1 MKLLSGVMIF
11 IALAFSS
18 NNLSAQTLW
27 YYSGSGA
34 LNNTASWATNSAGTS
49 GLGTLT
55 DFTSGGRYFIIQ
67 NTTAVSLTG
76 VWNIGNTNFASAGGD
91 SLIVGNP
98 STPGAAITLTLLS
111 GSSITVNKSKTI
123 SVSVPSSGNH
133 KLIYKNSGN
142 GLSFGTIYDPNFEIV
157 FDGAT
162 ITSSSTNSFGDL
174 SLINNAVVDMGG
186 ANAKFR
192 NITVDNGSTLSG
204 PIGASSNFLGIRAG
218 GTVTINGTFRAGRTG
233 GLATT
238 TSVSVFPVTTT
249 TTAANSTSTNATAAT
264 TASTTG
270 LTRTVTCAS
279 TSNLQV
285 GDIIT
290 IASGTGAFPAG
301 TFVRSIT
308 SATVFVASAAATTQ
322 LSAATIST
330 SRFTLP
336 VSSSAG
342 ITVGGALAK
351 NSGTGAFAASSVVTG
366 IVNGTT
372 LAISAAPTTA
382 FATGASITVSF
393 AAATSWSTLVF
404 EDFTPNLILGSNST
418 IDFNRGTSGQTAA
431 QSIDTLSYANLIL
444 SNSGAA
450 SNKLFIAGTMNVS
463 GSFTVSNLLGT
474 ITQPSSTTINLTG
487 SSAQTI
493 PSQLTTFSV
502 LGISGGTKTM
512 SGNVS
517 VSSSLNLTSGI
528 LNTTSAYTLTVTSV
542 GTVTRTSGW
551 VNGNLN
557 RNINVATNTSRV
569 FNVGDATNYAPIT
582 LTFAN
587 VTTQGNLT
595 VSTATPLSGVA
606 NASTAPISST
616 AYVNR
621 YWNVSNPSAFAYT
634 GTYTAAMTYVNGD
647 IVGGATSSSLI
658 TAQNVAGTWSKPS
671 TSGVTNVST
680 ASGLTSIGSLVLAN
694 DCITVTPSISIS
706 STTVSFCTGT
716 NATFTATPT
725 NGGSSPTYQW
735 KNNGNNI
742 GTNSATLVLNAANVA
757 NADVITCVM
766 TANNICQ
773 TSATATSN
781 GLTLAVGGTVTPSV
795 LISTAKDTVC
805 SGSNTVFTA
814 VATNGGSSPS
824 YQWKK
829 NGVDAGSGST
839 ITFLSN
845 TLSNNDVIT
854 CVLTAN
860 NVCQTTATAF
870 SNSIQ
875 LIVKQSPA
883 VAQITNGIS
892 TITSASLCTLGSTYK
907 YYDATPYG
915 TWSSTNPAVASVTG
929 GSQAG
934 VVTANTNGTATISYS
949 IAATNGCVS
958 TSSVALTVAQQTA
971 PTAISGTNSI
981 CVNATTTLSS
991 TAPIGT
997 TGVWS
1002 SSNDRGIISVDG
1014 DYTGKNAGTWG
1025 EARYTVTNASGCK
1038 AFASYAITVNPT
1050 PVVPTITYAPGTVGN
1065 PQAGAPT
1072 GSFCVGKKFRVVAT
1086 PNVPAGVWSAT
1097 GSASFAGYDTVKINA
1112 VGAGSIKYTYTS
1124 AAGCVSSRIMSATGY
1139 TCASRGVSVSSEGLV
1154 VSGDF
1159 TMYPNPA
1166 KGYINLNVETLVGA
1180 GSIVVTDLY
1189 GKIVKTQNLSMGTN
1203 TVNISNLS
1211 KGMFFISTITNE
1223 GKVTKKLIVE

>member
-1 MKLLSGVMIF
+1 MKLLCGVMLF

-27 YYSGSGA
+27 YYTGSGDIKSTSNWT
-34 LNNTASWATNSAGTS
+34 LNSNGTPN
-49 GLGTLT
+49 GTLS

-67 NTTAVSLTG
+67 NTTAVTLTG
-76 VWNIGNTNFASAGGD
+76 VWNIGTTNFASAGGD
-91 SLIVGNP
+91 SLIIGNP
-98 STPGAAITLTLLS
+98 TAAAAPITLTLLS
-111 GSSITVNKSKTI
+111 GSALTVNRARTI

-133 KLIYKNSGN
+133 KVIYQNSTPI
-142 GLSFGTIYDPNFEIV
+142 SFGTISDPNLEIV
-157 FDGAT
+157 FDGNT
-162 ITSSSTNSFGDL
+162 ITTSSSQSFGDV

-192 NITVDNGSTLSG
+192 NITVNAGSTLTG

-249 TTAANSTSTNATAAT
+249 TTGANSTSTNATAAT
-264 TASTTG
+264 GASTTG

-279 TSNLQV
+279 TSSLQV
-285 GDIIT
+285 GDVIT
-290 IASGTGAFPAG
+290 AVSGGAFPAG

-342 ITVGGALAK
+342 ITVGGSLAK

-404 EDFTPNLILGSNST
+404 EDFTPNLVLGSNST

-431 QSIDTLSYANLIL
+431 QTIDTLTYANIAF
-444 SNSGAA
+444 SNSGVA
-450 SNKLFIAGTMNVS
+450 SNKTFLAGTYNVS
-463 GSFTVSNLLGT
+463 GNITVSNLLGSLASL
-474 ITQPSSTTINLTG
+474 SSSSFNLNGASSQSIASQINSLTNL
-487 SSAQTI
+487 S
-493 PSQLTTFSV
+493 
-502 LGISGGTKTM
+502 ISGAGVKTI
-512 SGNVS
+512 SGNLS
-517 VSSSLNLTSGI
+517 VSGTLTLTSGVI
-528 LNTTSAYTLTVTSV
+528 NTNGNTLTVASS
-542 GTVTRTSGW
+542 GTVSRSTGW

-557 RNINVATNTSRV
+557 RNIGTGTNVARV
-569 FNVGDATNYAPIT
+569 FHVGDATNYAPIT

-606 NASTAPISST
+606 NAATAPISST
-616 AYVNR
+616 DYVNR

-658 TAQNVAGTWSKPS
+658 TAQNVSGTWSKPS
-671 TSGVTNVST
+671 TSGVANVST
-680 ASGLTSIGSLVLAN
+680 ASGLTSIGNFVLAN

-706 STTVSFCTGT
+706 GTTLFCTGT
-716 NATFTATPT
+716 SNKYTATPT
-725 NGGSSPTYQW
+725 NGGSAPTYQW
-735 KNNGNNI
+735 RKNGNNI
-742 GTNSATLVLNAANVA
+742 SGETNATLTLTTANVA
-757 NADVITCVM
+757 NNDVITCVL
-766 TANNICQ
+766 TANNVCQ

-781 GLTLAVGGTVTPSV
+781 SLTLTVGGTVTPSV
-795 LISTAKDTVC
+795 SISTATASIC
-805 SGSNTVFTA
+805 SGSNTDFTA
-814 VATNGGSSPS
+814 VATNGGSSPV

-829 NGVDAGSGST
+829 NGVNAGSGST

-845 TLSNNDVIT
+845 TLSNNDVIS

-860 NVCQTTATAF
+860 NNCQTTATAN

-875 LIVKQSPA
+875 MTVKQSPS
-883 VAQITNGIS
+883 VAQISNGI
-892 TITSASLCTLGSTYK
+892 TTVTTASLCTLGAVTR
-907 YYDATPYG
+907 YYNATPFG
-915 TWSSTNPAVASVTG
+915 SWSSSNPTVASVTG
-929 GSQAG
+929 GSLSG
-934 VVTANTNGTATISYS
+934 SVTANTNGTATISYNV
-949 IAATNGCVS
+949 AATNGCVS
-958 TSSVALTVAQQTA
+958 TSTLAVTVAPVTVN
-971 PTAISGTNSI
+971 AITGNNSI
-981 CVNATTTLSS
+981 CVGAATALSS
-991 TAPIGT
+991 TTPS
-997 TGVWS
+997 GVWS
-1002 SSNDRGIISVDG
+1002 SINNRGTIDVNG
-1014 DYTGKNAGTWG
+1014 VYTAANAGAG

-1038 AFASYAITVNPT
+1038 AFASYAITVNAT
-1050 PVVPTITYAPGTVGN
+1050 PVIPTIAYAPGQPN
-1065 PQAGAPT
+1065 PQLGAPA
-1072 GSFCVGKKFRVVAT
+1072 GSFCVGKKFRVTAT
-1086 PNVPAGVWSAT
+1086 PNVPLGVWSTT
-1097 GSASFAGYDTVKINA
+1097 GVASLLGSDTISING
-1112 VGAGSIKYTYTS
+1112 VGAGTIKYTYTS
-1124 AAGCVSSRIMSATGY
+1124 AAGCSNSRTLSGNGF
-1139 TCASRGVSVSSEGLV
+1139 TCASRGVSLNNEPIVTSN
-1154 VSGDF
+1154 DF

-1180 GSIVVTDLY
+1180 GSIIVTDLY
-1189 GKIVKTQNLSMGTN
+1189 GKSVKTQNLSMGTN
-1203 TVNISNLS
+1203 TVNIANLS
-1211 KGMFFISTITNE
+1211 KGMYFVSTITNE
-1223 GKVTKKLIVE
+1223 GKTTKKLIVE